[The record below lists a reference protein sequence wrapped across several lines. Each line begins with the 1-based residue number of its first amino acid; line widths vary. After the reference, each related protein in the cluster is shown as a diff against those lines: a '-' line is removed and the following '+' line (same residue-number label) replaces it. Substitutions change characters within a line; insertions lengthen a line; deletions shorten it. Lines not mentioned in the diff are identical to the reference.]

1 MADNQR
7 DTLIQ
12 IMIVLI
18 VAVLG
23 LVVVSSLFGGGMM
36 GGGMMGGMM
45 GFGWLIMLLPIIFII
60 VLIYALLDKDKPSYT
75 PSPYHV
81 KENPLQILERRYAS
95 GEVSREDYLR
105 MKEDLHTR

>member
-7 DTLIQ
+7 DALIQ
-12 IMIVLI
+12 VMIVLI

-23 LVVVSSLFGGGMM
+23 LALVFSLFGGGMM

-60 VLIYALLDKDKPSYT
+60 VLIYALLDRDKTQYT
-75 PSPYHV
+75 PSQYHER
-81 KENPLQILERRYAS
+81 ENPLQILERRYAG
-95 GEVSREDYLR
+95 GEVSREDYLK